1 MDFSAFDKQI
11 NLDQLKKDTEEI
23 KKNGGTGDFP
33 EIPAGNYNAK
43 VEKLELGATKDG
55 RPMLRAMFRITEGDL
70 HNIVRNTL
78 RKVLREDT
86 WQDQMHDAVANG
98 GDIDSAFDR
107 LKNEIPDSKE
117 RIRALNKYYAGA
129 NKRWRDEHKGLDDGL
144 DDEQMSR
151 EDELEAKL
159 RDYWRRQ
166 EDPNYGIDEPDMS
179 DEEMDSL
186 DDNFYDDDD
195 EFDTGYNDSDDSFDI
210 DGVDFDDDARRQAM
224 MDMDD

>member
-1 MDFSAFDKQI
+1 MAKQI
-11 NLDQLKKDTEEI
+11 I
-23 KKNGGTGDFP
+23 
-33 EIPAGNYNAK
+33 
-43 VEKLELGATKDG
+43 
-55 RPMLRAMFRITEGDL
+55 RITEGDL

-186 DDNFYDDDD
+186 DDNFYDDD

-224 MDMDD
+224 MDMND